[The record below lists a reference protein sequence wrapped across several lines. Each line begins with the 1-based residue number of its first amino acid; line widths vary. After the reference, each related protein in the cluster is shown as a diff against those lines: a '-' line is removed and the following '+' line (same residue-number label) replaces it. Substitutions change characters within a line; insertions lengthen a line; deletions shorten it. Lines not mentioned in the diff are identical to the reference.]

1 LAAFLFFEKQHPPP
15 PDLIHRNVAGTN
27 FTKAPA
33 SLALE
38 NLEFEERPLEITK
51 STLELAD
58 LKQSSP

>member
-1 LAAFLFFEKQHPPP
+1 M
-15 PDLIHRNVAGTN
+15 AGTN